1 MKRTEEEWE
10 AQWITMSPSTT
21 NVPISLFLARTS
33 CIHESAHPC
42 AQDQRW
48 DRASPAMTMIES
60 PSDLVRSRK
69 GGPRED
75 SLEHGGEP
83 QTGEREQVGLQKE
96 SIWGL
101 SNPDPGLK
109 GEVWLGQLQSVTGV
123 DIAH

>member
-1 MKRTEEEWE
+1 
-10 AQWITMSPSTT
+10 
-21 NVPISLFLARTS
+21 
-33 CIHESAHPC
+33 
-42 AQDQRW
+42 
-48 DRASPAMTMIES
+48 MTMIES